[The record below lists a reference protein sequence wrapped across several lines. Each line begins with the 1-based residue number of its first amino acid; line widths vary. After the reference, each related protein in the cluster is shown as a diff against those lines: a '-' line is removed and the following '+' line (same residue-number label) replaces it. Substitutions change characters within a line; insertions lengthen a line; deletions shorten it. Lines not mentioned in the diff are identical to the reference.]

1 MLQDRFLFS
10 LTYIGDMIQQMHEL
24 QVELGAD
31 VAVNYIWFHGL
42 LSMAYIYRS
51 ISVVYYRTIYAK
63 ILLIL
68 DPLNL

>member
-1 MLQDRFLFS
+1 
-10 LTYIGDMIQQMHEL
+10 MHEL

-31 VAVNYIWFHGL
+31 AAVNYFLVSRASKYGIYLSKYIGSL
-42 LSMAYIYRS
+42 LLYNLC
-51 ISVVYYRTIYAK
+51 K

>member
-1 MLQDRFLFS
+1 
-10 LTYIGDMIQQMHEL
+10 MHEL

-51 ISVVYYRTIYAK
+51 ISVVYYLTIYAK